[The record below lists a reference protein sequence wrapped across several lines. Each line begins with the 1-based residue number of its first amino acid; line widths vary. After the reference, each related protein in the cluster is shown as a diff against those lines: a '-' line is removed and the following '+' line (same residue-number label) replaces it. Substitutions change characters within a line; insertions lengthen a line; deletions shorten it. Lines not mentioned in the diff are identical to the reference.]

1 MLKKFYNFMINRRLK
16 SVGSISGILILG
28 SVVEEQELGSGYGT
42 EVVGVLV
49 EALDL
54 LVGFGQT

>member
-1 MLKKFYNFMINRRLK
+1 MINRRLK